1 MLRTLMRLLESEG
14 APGNAERDRF
24 ENAILEGDRGVL
36 LVLRAVKE
44 MGWNAPSLP
53 TPDDAY
59 YGERLRDDD
68 AARIAA
74 FVASK
79 AGELG
84 VAPGEPLHAAL
95 QATVEVV
102 SVIGA
107 NARMKAEHPR
117 TSLRRYRQL
126 YFVQQKGVAC
136 YAVIRQHPDLVRDHE
151 QYRVDLRYWIHG
163 AARRVHSVGGRF
175 KGSLVGDGRRIRLP
189 LTEGGRQEVAAIV
202 GEMTSMLQVQLPDLR
217 HGGYTSE
224 TLRWNALSSDDSLA
238 IQNEALV
245 AAGGLDCR
253 QFRHTWFVLY
263 ESLWFAAVHACVRN
277 LDGQRLFDACALYAE
292 SGTSENAGLQ

>member
-1 MLRTLMRLLESEG
+1 MLRTLLRLLESEG
-14 APGNAERDRF
+14 VFPPGNAERDRF
-24 ENAILEGDRGVL
+24 ESAILGGDRGVL
-36 LVLRAVKE
+36 RVLQAVKD
-44 MGWNAPSLP
+44 MGWSAPSLP

-95 QATVEVV
+95 QATVEAV

-126 YFVQQKGVAC
+126 HFVQQMGMAF

-151 QYRVDLRYWIHG
+151 QYRVDLRHWIHG
-163 AARRVHSVGGRF
+163 AALRVHGVGERFRGR
-175 KGSLVGDGRRIRLP
+175 LEGDGRRVRPP
-189 LTEGGRQEVAAIV
+189 LSEAGRREVAAIV
-202 GEMTSMLQVQLPDLR
+202 GEMTAALQVQLPDLR

-224 TLRWNALSSDDSLA
+224 ALRWNALSSDDSLA

-253 QFRHTWFVLY
+253 QFPHAWFVLY
-263 ESLWFAAVHACVRN
+263 ECLWFAAVHACVRD
-277 LDGQRLFDACALYAE
+277 LDGQRLFDACALYAG
-292 SGTSENAGLQ
+292 SQ